1 MAFNK
6 KYNNPIKLIMTL
18 SDQLTVVITTH
29 ILPTAP
35 STHIIEECINS
46 IKKQFKGINK
56 CKFLVFCDVKNI
68 EEWASKEYISNLNK
82 INGIDL
88 NIEINSGL
96 KQNYI
101 KAIENINTPFM
112 LFCEHD
118 WAFLRKINTLNII
131 NTMLNNNFVNFI
143 RFNKRDND
151 KAHINNPEPGDKDF
165 WETYIEE
172 ELETSQPLVKTNCF
186 ATHPHII
193 RVSKFVKEWKS
204 LLKTFSIEWDIHE
217 AYNKEI
223 DKKKFKNIHKNWGI
237 YNYGSLKDKKI
248 VTHLDGSNS
257 GRT

>member
-1 MAFNK
+1 
-6 KYNNPIKLIMTL
+6 MTL

-68 EEWASKEYISNLNK
+68 EEWASKEYISNLSK
-82 INGIDL
+82 INGIDI

-118 WAFLRKINTLNII
+118 WAFLRKINTKVLQ
-131 NTMLNNNFVNFI
+131 LF
-143 RFNKRDND
+143 
-151 KAHINNPEPGDKDF
+151 
-165 WETYIEE
+165 
-172 ELETSQPLVKTNCF
+172 
-186 ATHPHII
+186 
-193 RVSKFVKEWKS
+193 
-204 LLKTFSIEWDIHE
+204 
-217 AYNKEI
+217 
-223 DKKKFKNIHKNWGI
+223 
-237 YNYGSLKDKKI
+237 
-248 VTHLDGSNS
+248 
-257 GRT
+257 